1 MDLYKNL
8 FKNRNT
14 YNERLNMTIFV
25 VNIFLILVHVF
36 LSVFY
41 FIAKHNF
48 MFIANL
54 FSMGFYIS
62 GLFFSIKHRDT
73 FLRIS
78 FVEIWVHTFL
88 GICSFGWDGYFQNW
102 IFALL
107 AAVFLSAYNPGNK
120 DQSYKQSVIFSFI
133 VVLSYF
139 LFALFVN
146 TVKLPITVNLSDN
159 MKDVLFAFN
168 NFITFA
174 AIIFFAVTYTKN
186 KEEKEIE
193 LLKNANYDELTGI
206 FNRHGIDS
214 IEYALKGKS
223 YSIAIL
229 DLDFFKPVNDKYGHK
244 AGDKVLAGIGNILN
258 SFTSKNIT
266 VGRWGGEEFIVIGNS
281 DIKYEEFVN
290 TLENIRKK
298 IESTPYTIKDKKNIN
313 ITVSIG
319 SKYIK
324 TSKSIEESVALADKN
339 LYKAKQTGRNKVVS

>member
-1 MDLYKNL
+1 MGFLKNL
-8 FKNRNT
+8 FKNRYT
-14 YNERLNMTIFV
+14 YAGRINMTVFFI
-25 VNIFLILVHVF
+25 NIFLILVHVF

-41 FIAKHNF
+41 FVANHKI

-54 FSMGFYIS
+54 VSLLFYIS
-62 GLFFSIKHRDT
+62 AIFYCTKCRNI
-73 FLRIS
+73 FLRVA
-78 FVEIWVHTFL
+78 FFEIWVHTLL

-107 AAVFLSAYNPGNK
+107 VAVFLTAFTPDK
-120 DQSYKQSVIFSFI
+120 FEQSYKQSSLFSFI
-133 VVLSYF
+133 LVLSYL
-139 LFALFVN
+139 LFALLVN
-146 TVKLPITVNLSDN
+146 TVKFPITVTLSDN
-159 MKDVLFAFN
+159 MKDVIFAFN
-168 NFITFA
+168 NFVTFT
-174 AIIFFAVTYTKN
+174 AIIFFAVTYTRN

-193 LLKNANYDELTGI
+193 LLKKANYDELTGI

-244 AGDKVLAGIGNILN
+244 QGDKVLVGIGNILK
-258 SFTSKNIT
+258 SFISKNIT

-281 DIKYEEFVN
+281 DISYEEFVN
-290 TLENIRKK
+290 TLESIRKK
-298 IESTPYTIKDKKNIN
+298 VESTSYTINEKNKIN

-324 TSKSIEESVALADKN
+324 SSKSIEESVALADIN

>member
-1 MDLYKNL
+1 
-8 FKNRNT
+8 
-14 YNERLNMTIFV
+14 
-25 VNIFLILVHVF
+25 
-36 LSVFY
+36 
-41 FIAKHNF
+41 

-54 FSMGFYIS
+54 CSLLFYIS
-62 GLFFSIKHRDT
+62 AIFYCTKCRNV
-73 FLRIS
+73 FLRVA

-146 TVKLPITVNLSDN
+146 TVKFPITVNLSDN
-159 MKDVLFAFN
+159 MKDILFAFN

-174 AIIFFAVTYTKN
+174 AIIFFAVTYTRN

-193 LLKNANYDELTGI
+193 LLRNANYDELTGI

-244 AGDKVLAGIGNILN
+244 QGDNVLVGIGDILK
-258 SFTSKNIT
+258 SFISKNIA

-281 DIKYEEFVN
+281 DIKYDEFVN
-290 TLENIRKK
+290 ILESIRKK
-298 IESTPYTIKDKKNIN
+298 VESTSYAINEKKKIN

-324 TSKSIEESVALADKN
+324 SSKSIEESVALADVN